1 MVGRLILLV
10 SLTALLRCGDV
21 HAQENAQTRISA
33 ALEEC
38 YRDPE
43 VFNRENRLP
52 HTPEMLIELIRK
64 VEDSP
69 DWRQDIRQLALSLV
83 HRFRQDGIELAP
95 GVAVTDSVLPFSPS
109 GFQFT
114 KHRIILQRLIP
125 GNAVQFPNETLTV
138 TERCALHFMLST
150 SVDTAVRGDENIR
163 CNQLSQYRSRVP
175 RDVEGEEVE
184 EEAPENVADEEPEPS
199 EDEESDPRILDTEIE
214 EQVEVTNVNPAISQ
228 CPVENGVLLSQ
239 WGAISAGPVITGV
252 AAGLSP
258 QTVTTRELLA
268 LSREAGRSQRQQQNF
283 NVDNRWAST
292 LCGDLSEVALRQG
305 PAAGREIAVGAPGTF
320 NSTVIPR
327 WYFLRQR
334 EHFEMTDA
342 EIRGGLDGL
351 ILATNV
357 VEFRNRFNAIK
368 LSQVLDMYYSHRGV
382 FERRFRACNR
392 NTLFPEVAPVAQ
404 LQAQTTAFSS
414 VLDRDM
420 QLRVT
425 LAPTAIQAFSNAAVE
440 SLSTYI
446 PQSMNDPSCAITQ
459 NRLNDE
465 NIWRTS
471 ADLYIFVDTAWPFR
485 EINGPIAHLLHNL
498 DVNRF
503 GTSYTLLNAVDGSII
518 VNKTHQL
525 SDLYSQWNLTVHQ
538 NHPQGVEFPRL
549 LPSLQTFMAN
559 QLDHERQ
566 AGIVGG
572 RSKIVLIIP
581 NMAGISGADSDFA
594 DERLRAMR
602 EVFPDMELFFLSGG
616 TATRWNRFVRNPR
629 IHIHPLRVMGQ
640 GGAEDNTIPAQM
652 RDLISRIQET
662 PRRIINHR
670 CGAIWQSQDEGVD
683 SQNDYVEPEG
693 IIFYRVS
700 PNYFFRPGDRRRVV
714 RIQGQGYSPLTV
726 CMSRTEQNPRANA
739 TNQVGDVRCTRIS
752 QNSFEEDVSNYCA
765 DHSYIHHCPPLF
777 ISVEGPSLAGSDQI
791 QIRCTDDL
799 CRFPDSSRFAIQTEN
814 LACFSGSGI
823 KMTFLFILVSPLF
836 LLLSRFL

>member
-1 MVGRLILLV
+1 MTGRLVLLV
-10 SLTALLRCGDV
+10 CLTVFIGCVWGQD
-21 HAQENAQTRISA
+21 NAQTRISP

-38 YRDPE
+38 YRDSE

-69 DWRQDIRQLALSLV
+69 DWRQDMRQLALSLV

-95 GVAVTDSVLPFSPS
+95 GVAVSDSVLPFSPN
-109 GFQFT
+109 GFQFF

-125 GNAVQFPNETLTV
+125 GNAVQFPNDTLTI

-150 SVDTAVRGDENIR
+150 SVDTAVRGDENVR

-175 RDVEGEEVE
+175 RDVDGEEL
-184 EEAPENVADEEPEPS
+184 EEAPEDVAEEPEPS
-199 EDEESDPRILDTEIE
+199 EDEGTDPMTLDTEIE
-214 EQVEVTNVNPAISQ
+214 EQVEVTNVNPTISQ

-239 WGAISAGPVITGV
+239 WGALSAGPVVTGI

-268 LSREAGRSQRQQQNF
+268 LRRESGHSQQQQQVF

-292 LCGDLSEVALRQG
+292 LSGDLSEVALRQG
-305 PAAGREIAVGAPGTF
+305 PTAGQVISVGAPGTF

-327 WYFLRQR
+327 WFFLRQR
-334 EHFEMTDA
+334 ERFEMTDP

-351 ILATNV
+351 ILAQNV
-357 VEFRNRFNAIK
+357 IEWRNRFNALK

-404 LQAQTTAFSS
+404 LQAQTTAFST

-425 LAPTAIQAFSNAAVE
+425 LTTNGIQTFSNAAVE

-446 PQSMNDPSCAITQ
+446 PQSMNDPSCAVTQ
-459 NRLNDE
+459 NRINDE

-471 ADLYIFVDTAWPFR
+471 ADLFIFVDTTWPFR

-518 VNKTHQL
+518 VNTTNQL
-525 SDLYSQWNLTVHQ
+525 SDLYAQWNLTTHQ

-549 LPSLQTFMAN
+549 LPTLQTLMTN
-559 QLDHERQ
+559 QLDHERST
-566 AGIVGG
+566 GRVGG
-572 RSKIVLIIP
+572 RSKVVLIVP

-594 DERLRAMR
+594 DQRLRAMR

-629 IHIHPLRVMGQ
+629 IHIHPLRIMGQ
-640 GGAEDNTIPAQM
+640 GGAEDNTITTQL
-652 RDLISRIQET
+652 RDLTQRIQEV
-662 PRRIINHR
+662 PRRIINPR
-670 CGAIWQSQDEGVD
+670 CGSNWETQDQGVD
-683 SQNDYVEPEG
+683 SQNEYVEPEG
-693 IIFYRVS
+693 IVFFRVA
-700 PNYFFRPGDRRRVV
+700 PNYFFRAGDRRRVV

-726 CMSRTEQNPRANA
+726 CMSRTEQNPRANG
-739 TNQVGDVRCTRIS
+739 TNQNNDVRCTRIA
-752 QNSFEEDVSNYCA
+752 QNSFEEDVSNHCY

-777 ISVEGPSLAGSDQI
+777 ISVEGPSLTGSDQI
-791 QIRCTDDL
+791 QIRCTDEL

-814 LACFSGSGI
+814 LGCFSGSGI
-823 KMTFLFILVSPLF
+823 KMTFLFIIVSPLF
-836 LLLSRFL
+836 IILSRFF